1 MTDSILKN
9 YMEDQEI
16 ERTAHLVMKNFE
28 MITDRK
34 LTKDEKEFT
43 LMIAKNT
50 LETYIVERKDDIYVA
65 GEESE
70 EVLKE
75 LLDTFTDKLSRLIVH
90 YIYSRL
96 EAYILYKQVKT
107 LEGK

>member
-1 MTDSILKN
+1 MTDSTLKN
-9 YMEDQEI
+9 Y
-16 ERTAHLVMKNFE
+16 E
-28 MITDRK
+28 MITSRK

-50 LETYIVERKDDIYVA
+50 LETYIVERSDDIYVA
-65 GEESE
+65 GHESE
-70 EVLKE
+70 EVLSE
-75 LLDTFTDKLSRLIVH
+75 LLDTFTDKLSTLIVH